1 MSITI
6 WCCLVVGI
14 TKNSSEHN
22 AALKNNQTDYHV
34 PVSNSFVKS
43 PFIKPSII
51 PKAFFDSQAKQ
62 SQSINSYSAL
72 NNQPYNGQDWSKKL
86 NSLITAYEGYRHN
99 FNDLLGV
106 SPTLLRAVEGLY
118 SDYGQYENVPNSG
131 WSYYTPISLNQQN
144 ALSIPDKIAFGT
156 KIYNMMPASI
166 LNDEKG
172 AEDLSKLHEQDGG
185 NKHNNFDRYT
195 QKFNK
200 ALLTQLK
207 KYVDL
212 EGMETKN
219 DDISRLA
226 YTRLKSYFDVMDII
240 IDNEKL
246 QDFTGIPLDIN
257 KEKDLFVTKRL
268 LPDPLDAIEQGKPLS
283 LWAED
288 EKKVA
293 EELKTS
299 KNFGF
304 IKQFLLDSPTSL
316 VSDPN
321 SLYNQSEASFFNP
334 YESLSDTTK
343 NMLNIRRNQIQDY
356 VATLPHTQATKIRE
370 IFFDPKILGK
380 YAPPTAT
387 GDSVSVTKG
396 VLPET
401 YQSINSDFFQKQREK
416 LAIPVHQFKEKSNAI
431 LDNMNSSGKF

>member
-1 MSITI
+1 
-6 WCCLVVGI
+6 VVRD
-14 TKNSSEHN
+14 TKNSLVQNVE
-22 AALKNNQTDYHV
+22 LKNNSTQYQTHSSSLHPRV
-34 PVSNSFVKS
+34 TPHFTKS
-43 PFIKPSII
+43 PLVPRTLS
-51 PKAFFDSQAKQ
+51 DSHTTQAQ
-62 SQSINSYSAL
+62 LQAQAINAPTLS
-72 NNQPYNGQDWSKKL
+72 NQAYNGQDWSKKL
-86 NSLITAYEGYRHN
+86 NSLINAYDGYRHN
-99 FNDLLGV
+99 FNDLLGI

-131 WSYYTPISLNQQN
+131 WSHYTPISLSQQN

-156 KIYNMMPASI
+156 KIYNMLPVSI

-172 AEDLSKLHEQDGG
+172 AEELSKLHDQDGG

-212 EGMETKN
+212 EGLETKN

-226 YTRLKSYFDVMDII
+226 YTRLKSYFDIMDII

-246 QDFTGIPLDIN
+246 QEFTGISLDTN
-257 KEKDLFVTKRL
+257 KEKDLFITKRL

-293 EELKTS
+293 EELKAS
-299 KNFGF
+299 KNFEF
-304 IKQFLLDSPTSL
+304 IKPFLLDSPVTL
-316 VSDPN
+316 ISDPN

-334 YESLSDTTK
+334 YESLSNTAK
-343 NMLNIRRNQIQDY
+343 NMLNIRRDQIQDY
-356 VATLPHTQATKIRE
+356 TTTLPHNQANKIRE
-370 IFFDPKILGK
+370 IFSDPKILGK

-387 GDSVSVTKG
+387 DDPISATKG
-396 VLPET
+396 VLPAT
-401 YQSINSDFFQKQREK
+401 YQSVSSDFFKKQREK
-416 LAIPVHQFKEKSNAI
+416 LIIPANKFKEQSNEILDSMNAI
-431 LDNMNSSGKF
+431 SKF